1 MAERDSL
8 PKWPLTSF
16 PGSGVS
22 WTRRLIEDVTGI
34 YTGSAYVVP
43 PKSIATA
50 FNTTYNIDG
59 ERDDDVSA
67 ECGCTLIDNDHEAT
81 RFNQGLSHYYQLL
94 HYGVRNI
101 IIQVATYL

>member
-1 MAERDSL
+1 LAERDSL

-16 PGSGVS
+16 PGSGVT
-22 WTRRLIEDVTGI
+22 WTRRLIEGVTGI

-43 PKSIATA
+43 LNSTA
-50 FNTTYNIDG
+50 AVNTTYNIDG
-59 ERDDDVSA
+59 ERDDDISA

-81 RFNQGLSHYYQLL
+81 RFNLGLSHYYQLL
-94 HYGVRNI
+94 HFDVINI